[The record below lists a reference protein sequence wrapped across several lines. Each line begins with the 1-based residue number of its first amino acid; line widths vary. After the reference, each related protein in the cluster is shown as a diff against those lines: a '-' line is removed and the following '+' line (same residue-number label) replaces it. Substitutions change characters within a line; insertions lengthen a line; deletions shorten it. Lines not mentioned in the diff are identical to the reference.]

1 MASRRRVL
9 AWSSVHA
16 MPGMK
21 MLGVYKVLGGELSER
36 LSPGNAAMCTVPDWA
51 DSNGRCNTSL

>member
-1 MASRRRVL
+1 VL
-9 AWSSVHA
+9 AWSSVHV

-36 LSPGNAAMCTVPDWA
+36 LSPGNAAMCTVPDCRT
-51 DSNGRCNTSL
+51 DNGREAIRP